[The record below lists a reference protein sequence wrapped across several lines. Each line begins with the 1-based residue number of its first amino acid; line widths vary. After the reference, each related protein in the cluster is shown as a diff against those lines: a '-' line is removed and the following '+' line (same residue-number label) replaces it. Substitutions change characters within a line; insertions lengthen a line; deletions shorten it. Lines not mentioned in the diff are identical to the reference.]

1 MEHRLGAAIAVSAC
15 VFLGATACTIGAGAQ
30 PSASSDPLPSAASSP
45 ATSANPISST
55 GSEIE
60 TSAVSSVAPS
70 SASSASSTR
79 TPTSSQ
85 STVARTSTPT
95 EIAEAQVKAFVP
107 TYFAAL
113 DRLQSSLTLPLSE
126 LDKYAIDPV
135 EHEQT
140 LPMKGFRANDWVQVG
155 TTRVG
160 HVQITSVDLSGAR
173 PTVKATTCVDVT
185 GVKGIDKKTGKDVTV
200 PGRADF
206 FIEHLTVVNIDHL
219 SRSGWRVSNETNK
232 GVKSCAAA

>member
-1 MEHRLGAAIAVSAC
+1 MEHRLSAAIAAVAC
-15 VFLGATACTIGAGAQ
+15 VVLSATACTSGTGAT
-30 PSASSDPLPSAASSP
+30 PSTSSDPLLSAASSP
-45 ATSANPISST
+45 ATSSNSDNST
-55 GSEIE
+55 DAE
-60 TSAVSSVAPS
+60 VAPS
-70 SASSASSTR
+70 TAASTTLSSVSAAPSTR
-79 TPTSSQ
+79 TPTSSHP
-85 STVARTSTPT
+85 TVARTSTPT

-135 EHEQT
+135 DHEQT

-155 TTRVG
+155 TTKVG
-160 HVQITSVDLSGAR
+160 HIQITSIDLSGAQ
-173 PTVKATTCVDVT
+173 PTVTATTCVDVT
-185 GVKGIDKKTGKDVTV
+185 GVEGIDKKTGKDVTV

-206 FIEHLTVVNIDHL
+206 FVDHLTVVNVDHL

-232 GVKSCAAA
+232 GVKSCAGA